1 MAQNTQHEWGIE
13 AFRSLGESGKAV
25 LNTLV
30 LVSGGSGAA
39 LLSFVGNLAG
49 KDPYT
54 TLVRQLVCALPFFY
68 AAFVLSVVIAG
79 ATYVAQAH
87 YKKAAFAGSEDS
99 ATWDAEEKKGNQW
112 TGFAVA
118 CFVLAI
124 VLLVVGGVIAIRSG
138 LTALPQA

>member
-1 MAQNTQHEWGIE
+1 VTQNTQHEWSIE

-49 KDPYT
+49 KGDYAA
-54 TLVRQLVCALPFFY
+54 LVRDLMHALPFFY

-87 YKKAAFAGSEDS
+87 YKKAAFAGSEN
-99 ATWDAEEKKGNQW
+99 AAMWDAEERRGDHW

-118 CFVLAI
+118 CFVIAI
-124 VLLVVGGVIAIRSG
+124 VLLVIGGGMAIRSG
-138 LTALPQA
+138 LVALP